1 MRPLEGTRAR
11 GTSKSNNVILKPTVV
26 CQARSQYKLIT
37 SADPHFHQVYSHCTG
52 FHRSSWYYR
61 RSWPSREVP
70 SPPATTRYFVP
81 VPFTLYGIC
90 LSVCLS
96 DCFCLSLSH
105 ETTTEPISRK
115 SCTKPVYIAWNN
127 KTAVK
132 TCSMIQ
138 DKKSF

>member
-37 SADPHFHQVYSHCTG
+37 SADPHFHQVCSHCTG

-61 RSWPSREVP
+61 RQVMRFHPP
-70 SPPATTRYFVP
+70 PPPATTRYFVP
-81 VPFTLYGIC
+81 VLFTLYGIC

-96 DCFCLSLSH
+96 FCLSLSH

-115 SCTKPVYIAWNN
+115 SCTNPVYIAWNN

-132 TCSMIQ
+132 TCSKIQ